1 LAQAFACKHHCSPVP
16 PNTTRKMFRFS
27 VAVTLFAGVA
37 SDARGANKRSKA
49 FLSLASD
56 MQPEVVAR
64 TLSEVEDEWKS
75 QAASFA
81 ECNSTQTSECGG
93 APEAFSKSCSTVVSA
108 VVQASSGDRSS
119 VKEYMNTV
127 CGENELS
134 GWHAERCTELA
145 SAVTTSMLD
154 DNYEN
159 RENFNSGSLCT
170 SFWSK
175 FVVEEKARVEKDRTE
190 REAAEKKAADEA
202 AAAAT
207 KAAEEAAEAQKQKEK
222 EDAEQKAADAKRQAE
237 EAAAELAAKKEEAE
251 KQAEEAKTKMEEAQ
265 AAAKEAAK
273 HHREVVANNTVHTN
287 ATKVVASNTTVVKE
301 NVTAPVAPVAN
312 TTK

>member
-1 LAQAFACKHHCSPVP
+1 
-16 PNTTRKMFRFS
+16 MFRFTI
-27 VAVTLFAGVA
+27 AATLAAGVA
-37 SDARGANKRSKA
+37 GGANKRNKA
-49 FLSLASD
+49 FLSLSSD

-81 ECNSTQTSECGG
+81 ECNTTETSECGS

-108 VVQASSGDRSS
+108 VVQASSGDRAS

-145 SAVTTSMLD
+145 SAVTDSMLD

-175 FVVEEKARVEKDRTE
+175 FVVEEKARVEKDRAE
-190 REAAEKKAADEA
+190 REAAEKKAAEEA
-202 AAAAT
+202 AEAAK

-222 EDAEQKAADAKRQAE
+222 EDAEQKAAEAKRQAE

-251 KQAEEAKTKMEEAQ
+251 KQAEEAKTKMEQAQ
-265 AAAKEAAK
+265 AAAQEAAK
-273 HHREVVANNTVHTN
+273 HHREVLANNTVHNKTVVAASN
-287 ATKVVASNTTVVKE
+287 ATVVASNTT
-301 NVTAPVAPVAN
+301 APAAN

>member
-1 LAQAFACKHHCSPVP
+1 MSRVC
-16 PNTTRKMFRFS
+16 
-27 VAVTLFAGVA
+27 VALTLVAGA
-37 SDARGANKRSKA
+37 AGDARGANRKKA

-81 ECNSTQTSECGG
+81 ECNSTETSECGG
-93 APEAFSKSCSTVVSA
+93 APEAFSKSCTTVVSA

-127 CGENELS
+127 CGESELS

-145 SAVTTSMLD
+145 SAVTDSMLD

-175 FVVEEKARVEKDRTE
+175 FVVEEKSRVEKERSE
-190 REAAEKKAADEA
+190 REAADKKAASEA
-202 AAAAT
+202 ADAAK
-207 KAAEEAAEAQKQKEK
+207 KAAEDAAEAQKQKEK
-222 EDAEQKAADAKRQAE
+222 EDAEQKAAEAKRSAE

-251 KQAEEAKTKMEEAQ
+251 KQAEEAKEKMEEAQ
-265 AAAKEAAK
+265 AAAQEAAK
-273 HHREVVANNTVHTN
+273 HHREVVANNTHTTPN
-287 ATKVVASNTTVVKE
+287 ATVVAKNNTVPV
-301 NVTAPVAPVAN
+301 APVAPVAN
-312 TTK
+312 ATVVAANTTK

>member
-1 LAQAFACKHHCSPVP
+1 
-16 PNTTRKMFRFS
+16 MFRFS
-27 VAVTLFAGVA
+27 VACTLAAGVA
-37 SDARGANKRSKA
+37 GGANKRNKA

-81 ECNSTQTSECGG
+81 ECNSTEASECGG

-127 CGENELS
+127 CSEKELS

-145 SAVTTSMLD
+145 SSVTDTMVD

-159 RENFNSGSLCT
+159 RENFNSGTLCT
-170 SFWSK
+170 KFWSK
-175 FVVEEKARVEKDRTE
+175 FVVEEKARVEKDRAE
-190 REAAEKKAADEA
+190 REASEKKAAEEA
-202 AAAAT
+202 AEAAK

-222 EDAEQKAADAKRQAE
+222 EDAEQKAADAKREAE

-251 KQAEEAKTKMEEAQ
+251 KQAEEAKAKMEQAQ
-265 AAAKEAAK
+265 AAAQEAAK
-273 HHREVVANNTVHTN
+273 HHREVVANNTAHSN
-287 ATKVVASNTTVVKE
+287 ATVVASNATVVKHNE
-301 NVTAPVAPVAN
+301 TVPVVAKAN
-312 TTK
+312 TTNTTK

>member
-1 LAQAFACKHHCSPVP
+1 MSRPILAL
-16 PNTTRKMFRFS
+16 
-27 VAVTLFAGVA
+27 TLAAGVA
-37 SDARGANKRSKA
+37 GDARGANKRSKA

-81 ECNSTQTSECGG
+81 ECNSTTSSECGN
-93 APEAFSKSCSTVVSA
+93 APEAFSKSCTTVVSA

-127 CGENELS
+127 CGESELG

-145 SAVTTSMLD
+145 SAVTESMLD

-175 FVVEEKARVEKDRTE
+175 FVVEEKARVEKDRSE
-190 REAAEKKAADEA
+190 REAAEKQAAAEAAEAAKKAADEA
-202 AAAAT
+202 AEAAT
-207 KAAEEAAEAQKQKEK
+207 QKEK
-222 EDAEQKAADAKRQAE
+222 ADAEQKAADAKL
-237 EAAAELAAKKEEAE
+237 AAEQAAKDLAEKKEEAE
-251 KQAEEAKTKMEEAQ
+251 KQAEEAKKKMEEAQ
-265 AAAKEAAK
+265 AAAVEAAK
-273 HHREVVANNTVHTN
+273 HHREVMANSTHVNVNTTN
-287 ATKVVASNTTVVKE
+287 ATVPASNTTAPA
-301 NVTAPVAPVAN
+301 APVQANATLAVKAN

>member
-1 LAQAFACKHHCSPVP
+1 MSRLSLAL
-16 PNTTRKMFRFS
+16 
-27 VAVTLFAGVA
+27 TLAAGVA
-37 SDARGANKRSKA
+37 GDARGANKRSKA

-75 QAASFA
+75 QAAVFA
-81 ECNSTQTSECGG
+81 ECNSNTTDCGN
-93 APEAFSKSCSTVVSA
+93 APEAFSKSCTTVVSA

-127 CGENELS
+127 CGENELG

-145 SAVTTSMLD
+145 SAVTESMLD

-175 FVVEEKARVEKDRTE
+175 FVVEEKARVEKDRSE
-190 REAAEKKAADEA
+190 REAAEKKASDEA
-202 AAAAT
+202 AAAA
-207 KAAEEAAEAQKQKEK
+207 KQAAEEAAAAQIQKEK
-222 EDAEQKAADAKRQAE
+222 DDAEQKAADAK
-237 EAAAELAAKKEEAE
+237 AAAEQAAQDLASKKEEAE
-251 KQAEEAKTKMEEAQ
+251 KQAEEAKLKMEEAQ
-265 AAAKEAAK
+265 AAAVEAAK
-273 HHREVVANNTVHTN
+273 HHREVVANSTKPTVVANTT
-287 ATKVVASNTTVVKE
+287 VVASNATVVAS
-301 NVTAPVAPVAN
+301 NSTAPVQANATVAVKAN

>member
-1 LAQAFACKHHCSPVP
+1 
-16 PNTTRKMFRFS
+16 MFRFS
-27 VAVTLFAGVA
+27 VAITLAAGVA
-37 SDARGANKRSKA
+37 GGANKRNKN

-81 ECNSTQTSECGG
+81 ECNTTEASECGG

-127 CGENELS
+127 CGESELS

-175 FVVEEKARVEKDRTE
+175 FVVEEKARVEKDRAE
-190 REAAEKKAADEA
+190 REAAEKKAAEEA
-202 AAAAT
+202 AEAAK
-207 KAAEEAAEAQKQKEK
+207 KAAEEAAEAQKEKEK
-222 EDAEQKAADAKRQAE
+222 EEAEQKAADAKRQAE

-251 KQAEEAKTKMEEAQ
+251 KQAEEAKAKMEQAQ
-265 AAAKEAAK
+265 AAAQEAAK
-273 HHREVVANNTVHTN
+273 HHREVVANNTAHAN
-287 ATKVVASNTTVVKE
+287 ATVASNATVVAK
-301 NVTAPVAPVAN
+301 NATVPVAN
-312 TTK
+312 NTK

>member
-1 LAQAFACKHHCSPVP
+1 MSRLSLAL
-16 PNTTRKMFRFS
+16 
-27 VAVTLFAGVA
+27 TLAAGVA
-37 SDARGANKRSKA
+37 GDARGANKRSKA

-81 ECNSTQTSECGG
+81 ECNANTTECGG
-93 APEAFSKSCSTVVSA
+93 APEAFSKSCTTVVSA
-108 VVQASSGDRSS
+108 VVQASSGDRAS

-127 CGENELS
+127 CGESELS
-134 GWHAERCTELA
+134 GWHAERCTELS
-145 SAVTTSMLD
+145 SAVTESMLD

-175 FVVEEKARVEKDRTE
+175 FVVEEKARVEKDRSE

-202 AAAAT
+202 AEAAK
-207 KAAEEAAEAQKQKEK
+207 KAADEAEEAQKQKEK
-222 EDAEQKAADAKRQAE
+222 DDAEQKAADAK
-237 EAAAELAAKKEEAE
+237 AAAEQAATDLAAKKEEAE
-251 KQAEEAKTKMEEAQ
+251 KQAEEAKIKMEEAQ
-265 AAAKEAAK
+265 AAAVEAAK
-273 HHREVVANNTVHTN
+273 HHAMVVANSTKTVVANTTVVASN
-287 ATKVVASNTTVVKE
+287 ATVVASNTT
-301 NVTAPVAPVAN
+301 APVQANATVVAVKAN

>member
-1 LAQAFACKHHCSPVP
+1 
-16 PNTTRKMFRFS
+16 MFRFS
-27 VAVTLFAGVA
+27 VALTLATGAAGSV
-37 SDARGANKRSKA
+37 RNKA

-64 TLSEVEDEWKS
+64 TLQEVEDEWKS

-81 ECNSTQTSECGG
+81 ECNTTEAAECGG

-145 SAVTTSMLD
+145 SAVTDSMLD

-175 FVVEEKARVEKDRTE
+175 FVVEEKARVEKERSE

-202 AAAAT
+202 AEAAK
-207 KAAEEAAEAQKQKEK
+207 KAADEAAEAQKQKEK
-222 EDAEQKAADAKRQAE
+222 EEAEQKAADAKRQAE

-251 KQAEEAKTKMEEAQ
+251 KQAEEAKTKMEQAQ
-265 AAAKEAAK
+265 AAAQEAAK
-273 HHREVVANNTVHTN
+273 HHREVVANNTVHSN
-287 ATKVVASNTTVVKE
+287 ATVVSNVTVVAK
-301 NVTAPVAPVAN
+301 NVTAPAAN
-312 TTK
+312 NTK

>member
-1 LAQAFACKHHCSPVP
+1 MP
-16 PNTTRKMFRFS
+16 RFS
-27 VAVTLFAGVA
+27 VAVTLAAGVA
-37 SDARGANKRSKA
+37 GDARGANKRSKA

-81 ECNSTQTSECGG
+81 ECNTTETSDCGA
-93 APEAFSKSCSTVVSA
+93 APDAFSKSCSTVVSA

-145 SAVTTSMLD
+145 SAVTDSMLD

-170 SFWSK
+170 KFWSK
-175 FVVEEKARVEKDRTE
+175 FVVEEKARVEKERAE
-190 REAAEKKAADEA
+190 REAAEK
-202 AAAAT
+202 

-222 EDAEQKAADAKRQAE
+222 EEAEQKAADAKRQAE

-251 KQAEEAKTKMEEAQ
+251 KQAQEAKAKMEEAQ
-265 AAAKEAAK
+265 AAAQEAAK
-273 HHREVVANNTVHTN
+273 HHREVLANNSLH
-287 ATKVVASNTTVVKE
+287 SNTTVSNVTVKP
-301 NVTAPVAPVAN
+301 NATAPVANATVAATN
-312 TTK
+312 TTKK

>member
-1 LAQAFACKHHCSPVP
+1 MSRL
-16 PNTTRKMFRFS
+16 S
-27 VAVTLFAGVA
+27 VALTLAAGVA
-37 SDARGANKRSKA
+37 GDARGANKRNNA
-49 FLSLASD
+49 FLSLAAD

-81 ECNSTQTSECGG
+81 ECNSTVTSECGG
-93 APEAFSKSCSTVVSA
+93 APEAFSKSCTTVVSA
-108 VVQASSGDRSS
+108 VVQASSGDRAS

-127 CGENELS
+127 CGENELG

-145 SAVTTSMLD
+145 SAVTESMLD

-175 FVVEEKARVEKDRTE
+175 FVVEEKARVEKDRSE
-190 REAAEKKAADEA
+190 RAAADKKAADEA
-202 AAAAT
+202 AEAAK
-207 KAAEEAAEAQKQKEK
+207 KAADEAAEAQIKKEK
-222 EDAEQKAADAKRQAE
+222 DDAEQKAADAK
-237 EAAAELAAKKEEAE
+237 AAAEQAAADLAAKKEEAE
-251 KQAEEAKTKMEEAQ
+251 KQALEAKHKMEEAQ
-265 AAAKEAAK
+265 VAAAEAAK
-273 HHREVVANNTVHTN
+273 HHREVMANSTKVVN
-287 ATKVVASNTTVVKE
+287 ATKIDVAVAASNS
-301 NVTAPVAPVAN
+301 TAPVQANATVAIEAN

>member
-1 LAQAFACKHHCSPVP
+1 
-16 PNTTRKMFRFS
+16 
-27 VAVTLFAGVA
+27 
-37 SDARGANKRSKA
+37 
-49 FLSLASD
+49 

-81 ECNSTQTSECGG
+81 ECNTTETSECGS

-108 VVQASSGDRSS
+108 VVQASSGDRAS

-127 CGENELS
+127 CAENELS

-145 SAVTTSMLD
+145 TAVTDTMLD

-170 SFWSK
+170 NFWSK
-175 FVVEEKARVEKDRTE
+175 FVVEEKARVEKERAE
-190 REAAEKKAADEA
+190 REAAEKKAAEEA
-202 AAAAT
+202 AEAAK

-222 EDAEQKAADAKRQAE
+222 EEAEQKAAEAKRQAE

-251 KQAEEAKTKMEEAQ
+251 KQAEEAKAKMEQAQ
-265 AAAKEAAK
+265 AAAQEAAK
-273 HHREVVANNTVHTN
+273 HHREVLANNTAHSNVTASN
-287 ATKVVASNTTVVKE
+287 ATLAKNT
-301 NVTAPVAPVAN
+301 TAPVAKNTN